1 MEIRLVIIY
10 KQAVEDDKCRLQNH
24 VPSIVAV
31 VVDDSCLLFEEKY
44 SIRPTCKTLDM

>member
-1 MEIRLVIIY
+1 MEITLVIIY

-24 VPSIVAV
+24 VPSIVV

-44 SIRPTCKTLDM
+44 SIRPTCKALDM